1 MFSYLSI
8 RLFKF
13 SLKNYKWFVRF
24 SSPECKFSDIELG
37 FVVDGSASVQFYGQD
52 NFQKMKD
59 FMKKL
64 TRSFNVSSSNTRV
77 GVIVYSTNSTLAFS
91 LDQYSS
97 INETEEAID
106 NITYP
111 GGGTFTGQAL
121 RDAVTV
127 LFKNDTVRPNVTQ
140 ILVVITD
147 GISTDDVTLHA
158 NSLSSKFVYV
168 VGIGQNYD
176 LSELNKITGNKSERV
191 FSADFDT
198 LQAVGNSVRGKIC
211 LGK

>member
-1 MFSYLSI
+1 
-8 RLFKF
+8 
-13 SLKNYKWFVRF
+13 
-24 SSPECKFSDIELG
+24 
-37 FVVDGSASVQFYGQD
+37 
-52 NFQKMKD
+52 MKD

-64 TRSFNVSSSNTRV
+64 TRSFNVSSNNARV

-147 GISTDDVTLHA
+147 GVSTDDVTLHA

-168 VGIGQNYD
+168 VGIGQNFD

-191 FSADFDT
+191 FSAEFDT
-198 LQAVGNSVRGKIC
+198 LQAVGNSVRAKIC